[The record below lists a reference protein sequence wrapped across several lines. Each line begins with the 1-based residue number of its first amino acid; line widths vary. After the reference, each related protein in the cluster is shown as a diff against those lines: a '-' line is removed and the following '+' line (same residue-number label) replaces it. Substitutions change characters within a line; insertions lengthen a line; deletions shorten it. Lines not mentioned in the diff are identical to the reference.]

1 MRLNNRSDAEWQK
14 WFALLKECGISGVMF
29 EGDVYKRQDVDD
41 EDVETQKV
49 HNAVARVRF
58 INEEIASRVQTKHY
72 NCHEGCLLYTSR
84 IFINTK

>member
-1 MRLNNRSDAEWQK
+1 MCCRLLGHHAEYLC
-14 WFALLKECGISGVMF
+14 FLPGF
-29 EGDVYKRQDVDD
+29 DVDD

-72 NCHEGCLLYTSR
+72 NCHEGALP
-84 IFINTK
+84 FTKSYFLSSVFQYFPDVS